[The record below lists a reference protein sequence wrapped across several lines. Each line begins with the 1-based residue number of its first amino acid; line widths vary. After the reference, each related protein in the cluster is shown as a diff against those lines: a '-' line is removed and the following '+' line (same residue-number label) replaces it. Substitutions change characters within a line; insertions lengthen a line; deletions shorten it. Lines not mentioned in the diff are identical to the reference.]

1 MPLLR
6 GTRLAS
12 THGMNSTG
20 SRDGV
25 QGPPSLRVLE
35 PLVPRPAGAHLR
47 GPDRRGRMMP
57 PRTGRLRLVP
67 RLTVVGGGRGERYWP
82 AIAGR
87 IGVAVADQGPDPDAP
102 LIA

>member
-6 GTRLAS
+6 GTRLAI
-12 THGMNSTG
+12 TDGMNITG

-25 QGPPSLRVLE
+25 QGPPSLHVLE
-35 PLVPRPAGAHLR
+35 PPAPRPGGADLR
-47 GPDRRGRMMP
+47 GHGRRGRMMP
-57 PRTGRLRLVP
+57 PRPGRLRLAP

-82 AIAGR
+82 VIAGR
-87 IGVAVADQGPDPDAP
+87 IGVAVADRAPDPDAP

>member
-47 GPDRRGRMMP
+47 GHGRRGRMMP

-87 IGVAVADQGPDPDAP
+87 GRILTRP
-102 LIA
+102 